1 VSPRRRLPVQRR
13 RVTAVALLLL
23 AMAVGVVALA
33 ETLRHPDTLL
43 DPPADLAASDPRD
56 PLECPE
62 PRPREGMPRDD
73 DPIERIAAAARS
85 VQTGDLLDCP
95 QSFDGQAVLLRGE
108 VVGHVVGRGR
118 RVWLQV
124 NDDVYAHALGPLP
137 AHRYY
142 QGGNSGIG
150 VHVPVGLVEDHLTLV
165 GGPGRRGDVV
175 EVRGIFNRVEPRT
188 GEVAVIRAHTLE
200 VIRPGEHI
208 EQPLLRDRQV
218 VAYVLL
224 LAALGAI
231 LAARRVERRR

>member
-23 AMAVGVVALA
+23 AMLIGVVALA
-33 ETLRHPDTLL
+33 EVLRHPDTLL
-43 DPPADLAASDPRD
+43 DPPADLAVSDPRD

-108 VVGHVVGRGR
+108 VVGHVVGRGQ
-118 RVWLQV
+118 RVWLQI
-124 NDDVYAHALGPLP
+124 NDDVYADAIGPLP

-150 VHVPVGLVEDHLTLV
+150 VHVPTGLVEEQITVV
-165 GGPGRRGDVV
+165 GGPGRRGDEV
-175 EVRGIFNRVEPRT
+175 EVRGIFSRVEPRT

-200 VIRPGEHI
+200 VIRPGERI

-224 LAALGAI
+224 LGAIGAI